1 MKYTFQAPVQ
11 IGVHVYVIVH
21 DDGET
26 IIDELTVTE
35 VASGGIFVS
44 SYDPPED
51 DLGWYLP
58 YADEGESWFLDKQ
71 TAEDA
76 AE

>member
-11 IGVHVYVIVH
+11 IGDHVYVIVH
-21 DDGET
+21 ADGET
-26 IIDELTVTE
+26 TIDELTVTE
-35 VASGGIFVS
+35 VASRGIFVS
-44 SYDPPED
+44 SYNPPED

-71 TAEDA
+71 AAEDA

>member
-11 IGVHVYVIVH
+11 IGDHVYVIVH

-35 VASGGIFVS
+35 VASRGVYVS

-58 YADEGESWFLDKQ
+58 LRGRGRKLVFGQ
-71 TAEDA
+71 TDG
-76 AE
+76 